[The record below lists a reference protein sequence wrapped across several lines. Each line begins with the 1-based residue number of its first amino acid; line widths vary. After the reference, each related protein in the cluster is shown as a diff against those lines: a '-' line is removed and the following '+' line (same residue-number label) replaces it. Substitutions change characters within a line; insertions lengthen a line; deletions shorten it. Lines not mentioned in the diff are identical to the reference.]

1 MADDMRE
8 RAGLPVRYD
17 GGGWI
22 EYMMT
27 VNGPEPLPYVQSPID
42 YTFYLE
48 RQLWPV
54 ADAILSMQG
63 MSMES
68 LTEKQL
74 GLF

>member
-1 MADDMRE
+1 
-8 RAGLPVRYD
+8 
-17 GGGWI
+17 
-22 EYMMT
+22 MMT
-27 VNGPEPLPYVQSPID
+27 VNGPEPLPYVQSPVD